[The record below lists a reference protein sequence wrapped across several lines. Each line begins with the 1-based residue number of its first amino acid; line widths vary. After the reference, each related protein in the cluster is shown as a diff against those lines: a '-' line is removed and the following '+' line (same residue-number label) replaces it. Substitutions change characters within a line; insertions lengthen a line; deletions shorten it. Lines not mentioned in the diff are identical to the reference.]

1 MSMRRQ
7 LGQHCRQRMG
17 RGQLAGVERL
27 LKEKGNVNAAEAKVD
42 GRTALQAAAE
52 GGHLAVVERLLQE
65 KANVN
70 AAPGKDEMTAIQM
83 AAEAGH
89 RVVVDRLRA
98 ADVKW

>member
-1 MSMRRQ
+1 
-7 LGQHCRQRMG
+7 
-17 RGQLAGVERL
+17 
-27 LKEKGNVNAAEAKVD
+27 LKGK
-42 GRTALQAAAE
+42 TALQAAAE